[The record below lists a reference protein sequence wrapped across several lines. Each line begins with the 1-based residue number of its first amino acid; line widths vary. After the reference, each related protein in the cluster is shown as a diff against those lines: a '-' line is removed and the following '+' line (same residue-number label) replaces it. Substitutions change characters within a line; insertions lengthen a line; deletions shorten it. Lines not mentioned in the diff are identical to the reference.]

1 LTHRGYMKRVK
12 KEGLQQF
19 LKELKAEG
27 IGMEQAYFLCIGTDR
42 STGDALGPLVG
53 TMLKERGVQR
63 VCGTLEEPCD
73 SSNLTDK
80 LSRIPEGSIVI
91 AIDACL
97 GQPDSV
103 GLYLVSNRPL
113 EPGKSV
119 GKKLPPAGSY
129 SIAAVVNASGGK
141 TYTMLQ
147 TTSLNLVMR
156 MAREIAEAIADV
168 FLPLDQR

>member
-1 LTHRGYMKRVK
+1 MLT
-12 KEGLQQF
+12 
-19 LKELKAEG
+19 
-27 IGMEQAYFLCIGTDR
+27 
-42 STGDALGPLVG
+42 
-53 TMLKERGVQR
+53 ERGLRR

-73 SSNLTDK
+73 SSNLADR
-80 LSRIPEGSIVI
+80 LVLIPEGAVVI

-119 GKKLPPAGSY
+119 GKKLPPVGSY
-129 SIAAVVNASGGK
+129 SIAAVVNASGGR

-156 MAREIAEAIADV
+156 MARDIADAIAEE
-168 FLPLDQR
+168 LQP